1 MQSHWGKRDI
11 PWSQLTMQI
20 SGVDHGHQKRSAE
33 SVEIPAGKTEMSR
46 YEGVFRLIGGII
58 SGKQHTVPRTRYL
71 WSDPVRF

>member
-46 YEGVFRLIGGII
+46 YGSVFRLIGGII
-58 SGKQHTVPRTRYL
+58 SGISIQYEVPLGATRYD
-71 WSDPVRF
+71 SD